1 MPANVIAYEWPLNG
15 TVHIAYQTNDNHIRE
30 VVGQAN
36 GKWRDVDVTRATG
49 APALENAIMAGSA
62 WDAGRTH
69 QVDYVSPMSPD
80 GHVHEVV
87 QFQNHPWSYEDLLDH
102 AGVSGSDGRTLAAYD
117 WRSAGTKQVV
127 YTSLEGHIYELA
139 AGREGPWQR
148 TDLTQATGAPI
159 AEIPLLS
166 AFAWE
171 HGKSKHVVYMSGD
184 GHIHE
189 LTMTV
194 GGSWSH
200 DDLTER
206 TGAPSADGNA
216 LAGYGWERAGTRQ
229 IVYTGYDSNI
239 YELVAGVD
247 HVWHYVDLNSLT
259 SAPRVSGT
267 ALAAYAWE
275 TNDSKQVVYVA
286 ENHHIQLLQ
295 TDESGRWTHSDLTQ
309 RTGAPVA
316 SDTLIL
322 GYEWSAQF
330 AQHIVYLDTREN
342 PHLQSLLLEHGS
354 SWKHADLTDLTGAQA
369 LV

>member
-1 MPANVIAYEWPLNG
+1 MPANVIAYEWPLDG
-15 TVHIAYQTNDNHIRE
+15 TVHIAYQTDDNHIRE
-30 VVGQAN
+30 VVGEAS
-36 GKWRDVDVTRATG
+36 GSWRDVDVTRATG

-62 WDAGRTH
+62 WEAGGT
-69 QVDYVSPMSPD
+69 QQIDYVSPLNSD

-87 QFQNHPWSYEDLLDH
+87 QLRGHPWSYEDLLDH
-102 AGVSGSDGRTLAAYD
+102 AGVPVSDGRVLAAYD
-117 WRSAGTKQVV
+117 WRSGGTKQVV
-127 YTSLEGHIYELA
+127 YTTLDGHIYELA

-148 TDLTQATGAPI
+148 TNLTEATGAPST
-159 AEIPLLS
+159 EVSLLS

-171 HGKSKHVVYMSGD
+171 QSRSKHVAYISGD

-189 LTMTV
+189 LTMTL

-200 DDLTER
+200 SDLTER
-206 TGAPSADGNA
+206 TGAPNANGNA
-216 LAGYGWERAGTRQ
+216 LAGFGWSRGSTRQ
-229 IVYTGYDSNI
+229 IVYTGEDGHI
-239 YELVAGVD
+239 YELVAGTD
-247 HVWHYVDLNSLT
+247 HAWRYADLTGLT
-259 SAPRVSGT
+259 SSPRVSGT

-275 TNDSKQVVYVA
+275 TNDSKQVVYVS
-286 ENHHIQLLQ
+286 ENQHIQLLQ
-295 TDESGRWTHSDLTQ
+295 TDEGGKWTHTDLTQ

-322 GYEWSAQF
+322 GYEWSTQF

-354 SWKHADLTDLTGAQA
+354 SWKHTDLTDLTGAQA